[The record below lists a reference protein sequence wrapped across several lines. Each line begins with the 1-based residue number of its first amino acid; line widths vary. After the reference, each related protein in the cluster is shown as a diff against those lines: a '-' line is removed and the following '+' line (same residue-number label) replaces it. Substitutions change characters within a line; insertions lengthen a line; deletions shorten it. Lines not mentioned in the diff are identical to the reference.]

1 MGDVHEEIWK
11 RAWLY
16 VATMRSVIAI
26 GHEGAP
32 ASPPG
37 ASARQR
43 IDDEMRHLP
52 RRLRA
57 RVLKRL
63 RLTPS
68 EPGSGTQRARE

>member
-1 MGDVHEEIWK
+1 MNDAHFEIWK

-26 GHEGAP
+26 GQQVAP
-32 ASPPG
+32 DGPAA

-43 IDDEMRHLP
+43 IEEEVQHLP

-63 RLTPS
+63 CLSAPEAETGRQLV
-68 EPGSGTQRARE
+68 GR